1 MLLRRNPFLVALVDL
16 AYAAMLALAY
26 PFAWLYAK
34 TMPVPDLS
42 RSVLHVSYMVHVP
55 WHMTRILRKY
65 GWHAD
70 YLAVGT
76 SAHWDRCD
84 FQKRRVNPLFL
95 PWYELWLFWRVVSR
109 YEVVHFHF
117 MITMTR
123 SGWEVP
129 LLKRM
134 GRRVVAH
141 YRGCEA
147 RDRDRNMQLHPGMN
161 ICQNC
166 DYNAEICTSSFNR
179 RRRAIAAIHA
189 DVEMVT
195 TPDMLDFVPN
205 ATVSSFFIPDGI
217 DVQPRAPWD
226 GHRSLRLVHVTNHP
240 GIEGTEDIRGAV
252 ESVRAKGFEIDFV
265 HLNDVGHAEVLAAL
279 RDADLAIGKMKMGYY
294 ANSQIESMMCGVPT
308 ITWIRPEF
316 MSDELRDSG
325 FIVCHP
331 TELEA
336 TLLACLSDPQALA
349 AKQRLARSSIY
360 RLHDEKNIAGVL
372 IKAYTDCDAGTA
384 PDRAPLLRSDLTVSD

>member
-1 MLLRRNPFLVALVDL
+1 MLGKHNRYRAALADI
-16 AYAAMLALAY
+16 AYAAMLGLAY
-26 PFAWLYAK
+26 PIAWLYALTRPAPK
-34 TMPVPDLS
+34 LAK
-42 RSVLHVSYMVHVP
+42 SVLHVSYMVHVP

-65 GWHAD
+65 GWQAD
-70 YLAVGT
+70 YLAVGS

-84 FQKRRVNPLFL
+84 YQKRRANPLFS

-123 SGWEVP
+123 TGWEVP

-134 GRRVVAH
+134 GRRVIAH

-147 RDRDRNMQLHPGMN
+147 RDRDLNMQLHPDMN

-166 DYNAEICTSSFNR
+166 DYNAEICTSALNR
-179 RRRAIAAIHA
+179 RRRAIATRHA
-189 DVEMVT
+189 DAEMVT

-205 ATVSSFFIPDGI
+205 AIVSSFFIPDGI
-217 DVQPRAPWD
+217 DAQAREPWD
-226 GHRSLRLVHVTNHP
+226 GHRPLRMVHVTNHP
-240 GIEGTEDIRGAV
+240 GIEGTEGVRRAV
-252 ESVRAKGFEIDFV
+252 EGVRARGFEIDFV
-265 HLNDVGHAEVLAAL
+265 HLRDVGHAEVLAAL

-316 MSDELRDSG
+316 MNDELRDSG

-331 TELEA
+331 AELEA
-336 TLLACLSDPQALA
+336 TLLAYLSDPSALA

-360 RLHDEKNIAGVL
+360 RRHDEKHIAGGL
-372 IKAYTDCDAGTA
+372 IRAYTEGGAG
-384 PDRAPLLRSDLTVSD
+384 